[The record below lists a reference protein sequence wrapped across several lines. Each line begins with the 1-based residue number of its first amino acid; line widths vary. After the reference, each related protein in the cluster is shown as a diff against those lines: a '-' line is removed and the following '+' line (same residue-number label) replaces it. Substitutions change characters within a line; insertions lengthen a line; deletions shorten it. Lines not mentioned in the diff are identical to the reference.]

1 MLLGVSE
8 QIRQWLI
15 SLEDV
20 SCCVV
25 YLVVCSYIISDTR

>member
-20 SCCVV
+20 SYCVV